1 MKPKFKPASDR
12 QIKSLSDS
20 VASLEHST
28 MVLAFEL
35 QEERNKQALSFMVL
49 AVLQSCADLM
59 QTMGG
64 IYDEDE

>member
-1 MKPKFKPASDR
+1 MKPKFKPANDK
-12 QIKSLSDS
+12 QIKTLSDS

-59 QTMGG
+59 KTMGE